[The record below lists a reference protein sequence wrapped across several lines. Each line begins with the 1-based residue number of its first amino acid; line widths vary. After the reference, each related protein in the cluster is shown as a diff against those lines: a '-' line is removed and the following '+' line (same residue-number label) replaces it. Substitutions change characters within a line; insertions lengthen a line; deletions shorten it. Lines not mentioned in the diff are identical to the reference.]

1 MKRISVFLVAFFSI
15 ITLSGCVADY
25 ASVDDEKFA
34 KTFRIKDP
42 KTSQIY
48 IYRPKHYYGSWMK
61 KRVWVDGKFAADLT
75 NETFFV
81 AVVKPGQH
89 IVSTRSEFGNN
100 HITFKTKPG
109 RNYYVKQNIK
119 YGVFSSGSGIRLMSY
134 KVAMKDILN
143 CDLVEG
149 FDDDEKDIDKED
161 FNNLKKE
168 MYSKKK

>member
-1 MKRISVFLVAFFSI
+1 MKKISILIAVITCLF
-15 ITLSGCVADY
+15 TLSGCVADY

-34 KTFRIKDP
+34 KTFKIKDP
-42 KTSQIY
+42 NTSQIY
-48 IYRPKHYYGSWMK
+48 IYRPKHYFGSWMK

-119 YGVFSSGSGIRLMSY
+119 YGVFAPGSGIRLMSY

-143 CDLVEG
+143 LDLVEG
-149 FDDDEKDIDKED
+149 FEDNEKDIDKKD
-161 FNNLKKE
+161 FHDLKKE
-168 MYSKKK
+168 LYSKKQ